1 MRSSQRVQSNYRGA
15 TMTDRNR
22 SFSAAF
28 GIVVAPI
35 AVAALTA
42 ITLMFLLAAAPLAV
56 ADPAPLGENQGC
68 PAATREQALAL
79 GDQLRKDGVYQRA
92 GKCYEAAR
100 EYTLAN
106 QTFLAALEPEGKA
119 TAQQLSGERDQAKTL
134 LHQVQQA
141 FSSKH

>member
-1 MRSSQRVQSNYRGA
+1 M
-15 TMTDRNR
+15 
-22 SFSAAF
+22 
-28 GIVVAPI
+28 
-35 AVAALTA
+35 
-42 ITLMFLLAAAPLAV
+42 
-56 ADPAPLGENQGC
+56 ADPTALGEKQGC
-68 PAATREQALAL
+68 PAVTREQALAL

-92 GKCYEAAR
+92 GKCYEAAG

>member
-1 MRSSQRVQSNYRGA
+1 MADSGA
-15 TMTDRNR
+15 
-22 SFSAAF
+22 
-28 GIVVAPI
+28 
-35 AVAALTA
+35 
-42 ITLMFLLAAAPLAV
+42 LA
-56 ADPAPLGENQGC
+56 EKQGC

-79 GDQLRKDGVYQRA
+79 GDQLRRNGVYQRA
-92 GKCYEAAR
+92 GKCYEAAG

-119 TAQQLSGERDQAKTL
+119 TAQQLSGQRDRADAL